1 MTATTEF
8 FWPAGIQ
15 RPPFRHG
22 LITSNIVSNIVNY
35 SAILLTLLQAIL
47 NQVLPPSFS
56 VSTSVVFL
64 TGKTARQ
71 PYLAALLRPR
81 AYGPHWRHGRS
92 HSHGNPRERFT
103 VVGGGVIRDLSSPQ
117 CQPSQTYCT
126 AGECL
131 LTCFKTVAS
140 SDSLFITVLVTS
152 SGASLLYNNNTD

>member
-103 VVGGGVIRDLSSPQ
+103 VVQKLKERKRPVSKGKEKKGTFPNHQTSPI
-117 CQPSQTYCT
+117 SK
-126 AGECL
+126 E
-131 LTCFKTVAS
+131 
-140 SDSLFITVLVTS
+140 
-152 SGASLLYNNNTD
+152 

>member
-92 HSHGNPRERFT
+92 HSHGNPRGRCR
-103 VVGGGVIRDLSSPQ
+103 VVGTHMRIRTGV
-117 CQPSQTYCT
+117 
-126 AGECL
+126 
-131 LTCFKTVAS
+131 LTCTCTRVHTRIHTMCCSHAYMAAILAFC
-140 SDSLFITVLVTS
+140 
-152 SGASLLYNNNTD
+152 LYD

>member
-64 TGKTARQ
+64 TGKTAWQ

-92 HSHGNPRERFT
+92 HSHGNPRERFS
-103 VVGGGVIRDLSSPQ
+103 VV
-117 CQPSQTYCT
+117 CY
-126 AGECL
+126 
-131 LTCFKTVAS
+131 S
-140 SDSLFITVLVTS
+140 SDFTLSRAFHSTRTQTLGEPPIHQTS
-152 SGASLLYNNNTD
+152 HIPKE

>member
-92 HSHGNPRERFT
+92 HSHGNPRERFRE
-103 VVGGGVIRDLSSPQ
+103 VYHFRHVERRSDCPLVALWHSPIVFGRALLQIGLS
-117 CQPSQTYCT
+117 
-126 AGECL
+126 G
-131 LTCFKTVAS
+131 
-140 SDSLFITVLVTS
+140 
-152 SGASLLYNNNTD
+152 TDPAPARN

>member
-81 AYGPHWRHGRS
+81 ANGPHWRHGRS
-92 HSHGNPRERFT
+92 HSHGNPRERFA
-103 VVGGGVIRDLSSPQ
+103 VVGFEAKSRAAAAIGAKPNLYCEGLVIVYRCIPTWERSM
-117 CQPSQTYCT
+117 
-126 AGECL
+126 
-131 LTCFKTVAS
+131 
-140 SDSLFITVLVTS
+140 
-152 SGASLLYNNNTD
+152 

>member
-92 HSHGNPRERFT
+92 HSHGNPRERFA
-103 VVGGGVIRDLSSPQ
+103 VVCQHPTAESVPFPHRLWSSHWRQTQPLLRSNRAGVWRLS
-117 CQPSQTYCT
+117 
-126 AGECL
+126 
-131 LTCFKTVAS
+131 
-140 SDSLFITVLVTS
+140 
-152 SGASLLYNNNTD
+152 

>member
-92 HSHGNPRERFT
+92 HSHGNPRERFA
-103 VVGGGVIRDLSSPQ
+103 VVAIELVCGAFPLFGLVSPSFGQGSPAVTQRQMIKIVGLSWR
-117 CQPSQTYCT
+117 
-126 AGECL
+126 
-131 LTCFKTVAS
+131 
-140 SDSLFITVLVTS
+140 
-152 SGASLLYNNNTD
+152 